1 MQYTQHPLSAAFP
14 AMSDTEFQ
22 ELRDSIDNIG
32 LQNPITLLDGM
43 VLDGWN
49 RYRACEELGMTCA
62 TVQLA
67 DGVDPR
73 DFVMAQN
80 GARRHITQAQI
91 AVATVTVYQWKPVGN
106 PAFSQLGTE
115 CPIAEKQKSAAE
127 LAEIAGV
134 HLNSIK
140 QAKAVTTK
148 AAPAVVEAVKR
159 GELGLPKAAAIARLP
174 KEQQAEAM
182 TKPVERPRKPSAQK
196 RDDDETDHAAIA
208 QEMKDAVVAIAE
220 ECEELK
226 DKLALAAVDATHEER
241 KMYAE
246 RIDGYREQVRALEKE
261 LDAVKAVRD
270 ALLAENAELKKQV
283 IYMKKQ
289 MGA

>member
-22 ELRDSIDNIG
+22 ELKDSIDNIG

-49 RYRACEELGMTCA
+49 RYRACEELGMACA

-67 DGVDPR
+67 DGIDPR

-91 AVATVTVYQWKPVGN
+91 AVATVTVYQWKPHGG
-106 PAFSQLGTE
+106 ASYALGAMRTE
-115 CPIAEKQKSAAE
+115 CASLKSTAE
-127 LAEIAGV
+127 LAEVAGV
-134 HLNSIK
+134 GERTIK